1 MPGNAALRIKHAEIL
16 CGVNKAKGTLIYLKN
31 AMIAEIV
38 KSEFARLISPSNLVE
53 VSLDKALNQVNS

>member
-31 AMIAEIV
+31 AMIAENV

-53 VSLDKALNQVNS
+53 VSLD